1 MILSPS
7 FKVSSWDFLISIS
20 HLVPHIICFFLFSL
34 QGKATGNKAALWI
47 RAQVQNNLFK
57 LGYKQQR
64 NAGKFLLFGFIIL
77 ASFSACLKSA
87 IVETRLEKLWVQG
100 KLKPILVPSPN
111 EFYLIS
117 KTSSVRSGFF

>member
-1 MILSPS
+1 M
-7 FKVSSWDFLISIS
+7 
-20 HLVPHIICFFLFSL
+20 FFLFSL

-100 KLKPILVPSPN
+100 KLILVPSPN

-117 KTSSVRSGFF
+117 KTSSVRSGFS

>member
-1 MILSPS
+1 M
-7 FKVSSWDFLISIS
+7 
-20 HLVPHIICFFLFSL
+20 FFFIFL

-100 KLKPILVPSPN
+100 KRLKLILVGVQMN
-111 EFYLIS
+111 FIS
-117 KTSSVRSGFF
+117 LVKQVV

>member
-1 MILSPS
+1 M
-7 FKVSSWDFLISIS
+7 
-20 HLVPHIICFFLFSL
+20 FFLFSL

-100 KLKPILVPSPN
+100 KELKLILVPSPN

-117 KTSSVRSGFF
+117 KTSSVRSGFS